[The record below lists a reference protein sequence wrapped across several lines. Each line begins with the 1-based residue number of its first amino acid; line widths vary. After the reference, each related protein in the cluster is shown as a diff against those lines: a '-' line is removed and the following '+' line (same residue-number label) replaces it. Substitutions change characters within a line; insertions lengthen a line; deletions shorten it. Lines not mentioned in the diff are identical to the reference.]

1 MTRLNGVGEDR
12 RKEVSSSSSKR
23 RFQSLSLFPL
33 SIRSNKAPTMSGTG
47 PRENVCQLSSPP
59 LLLLPKLK
67 ESDVH
72 SPLLEPPLPLS
83 SSVPTRMNLAVT
95 KTRLKGAQ
103 TGHSLLKKKSDAL
116 NKVNSISLPFLSF
129 PVPSLTSLG
138 RAAFPSDPSENR

>member
-1 MTRLNGVGEDR
+1 MTRLIGVGEDR
-12 RKEVSSSSSKR
+12 SRKFR
-23 RFQSLSLFPL
+23 RRRNGDFNLSLSLPTL
-33 SIRSNKAPTMSGTG
+33 DSTNKTPTMSGTG

-129 PVPSLTSLG
+129 PNPFTDLFGACSV
-138 RAAFPSDPSENR
+138 SERS